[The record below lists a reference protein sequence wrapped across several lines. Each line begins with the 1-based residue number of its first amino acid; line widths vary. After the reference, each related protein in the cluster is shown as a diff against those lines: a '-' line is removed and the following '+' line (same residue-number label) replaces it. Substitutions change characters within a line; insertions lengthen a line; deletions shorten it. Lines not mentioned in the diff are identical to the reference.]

1 MTMIRTHLKTL
12 IITSLLILL
21 PIPMGLLLWDRFPAE
36 LAASQFMTVWMP
48 PLSILAGHWLC
59 ILFTA
64 LDPGHKGRNKK
75 SLTLVL
81 WLMPV
86 ISWFCSG
93 LMYALYMG
101 IEIPTSAW
109 CLALMGIMFTAIG
122 NYLPK
127 TKMNYTVGIKVS
139 WAYSS
144 EENWNATHRF
154 AGKVWVIGGIL
165 MLLGIF
171 LPEGIAIALMFLDIA
186 LLCILPVVY
195 SWQYWK
201 KQKAEGAVLK
211 SALFLNP
218 KLTKA
223 SIILLVVILIFTLSV
238 MFSGDLKYTF
248 SDDYFNIEADWY
260 TDMTI
265 QYETIEALE
274 YREEAVPGR
283 RVGGFGSFRLLMG
296 FFENEEFGTYTRYTY
311 YDPEAC
317 IVATVRGKT
326 VILSAKT
333 AQETKEIYELL
344 LKQTD

>member
-1 MTMIRTHLKTL
+1 MIRTHLKTL

-21 PIPMGLLLWDRFPAE
+21 PIPVGLLLWDQFPVE
-36 LAASQFMTVWMP
+36 FTTSQLMTVWLP
-48 PLSILAGHWLC
+48 SLSLLAGHWFC

-75 SLTLVL
+75 PLTLVL
-81 WLMPV
+81 WLMPL

-93 LMYALYMG
+93 LMYALYLG
-101 IEIPTSAW
+101 SDIPTSAW

-171 LPEGIAIALMFLDIA
+171 LPEGIAIALMFLDMA
-186 LLCILPVVY
+186 VLCILPVVY

-201 KQKAEGAVLK
+201 KQKAEGVVLK
-211 SALFLNP
+211 NTLTLNP
-218 KLTKA
+218 KLTKV
-223 SIILLVVILIFTLSV
+223 SIILLAVILIFTLSI

-248 SDDYFNIEADWY
+248 GDDRFNIEADWY
-260 TDMTI
+260 SDLSLR
-265 QYETIEALE
+265 YDAIEDLE
-274 YREEAVPGR
+274 YREESVPGL

-317 IVATVRGKT
+317 IILKT
-326 VILSAKT
+326 QRQTFVLSAKT
-333 AQETKEIYELL
+333 ARETHEIYNLL
-344 LKQTD
+344 LKHAN